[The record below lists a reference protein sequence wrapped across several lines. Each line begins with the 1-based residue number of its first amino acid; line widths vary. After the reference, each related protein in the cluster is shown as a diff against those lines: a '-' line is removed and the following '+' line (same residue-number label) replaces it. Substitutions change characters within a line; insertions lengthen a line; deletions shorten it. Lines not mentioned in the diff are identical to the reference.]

1 MFHEMLTGEW
11 RMLGSSRKHI
21 ALLILIT
28 LFLAAFIV
36 LATPARSYTMGEAS
50 QLSAAAPVAGRQALD
65 KTPITEVADHCAPL
79 LQPAA
84 LRDAGSVKVRDDAG
98 HAAVLGLI
106 LGVRYALGP
115 TEIPGQNGYQGDG
128 FHSDVSGV
136 RARAVAQYR
145 HCRNQELLKSL

>member
-1 MFHEMLTGEW
+1 MNYRGIGP
-11 RMLGSSRKHI
+11 MLGSSKKHI
-21 ALLILIT
+21 ALLVLVTLI
-28 LFLAAFIV
+28 LAAFIV
-36 LATPARSYTMGEAS
+36 LATPARSYTMEGTYN
-50 QLSAAAPVAGRQALD
+50 LSAAAPVAGRQALD
-65 KTPITEVADHCAPL
+65 RTPLSSEVADHCAPL
-79 LQPAA
+79 LQHAPH
-84 LRDAGSVKVRDDAG
+84 LDGTNVKVRDDAG

-115 TEIPGQNGYQGDG
+115 TEETRRNHGYNGDG